1 VEHPKTPEYPD
12 FTRFSGRHS
21 MAARKTPAARKKVPA
36 RKRPRV
42 KEVVSK
48 PARVPSRG
56 SATDDGASTR
66 PRRIAPEWKGLVE
79 VAVAIEV
86 LCDEVQRA
94 YEMWPEKRLRTAD
107 GRTRCREHML
117 MLGQI
122 TSDVSGNYR
131 SLVRSLGSSPAATPK
146 AVAATAALDKCET
159 FGVGLLLEQLQA
171 RLDRMA
177 RLMAEPY
184 SRAVQ
189 ERIDLDFSELAKLRV
204 ALSTIAKVVIGEAS
218 SVASGTGVPL
228 RVRQALELVC
238 TRSKAL
244 LLDTSEGQRDDKEIV
259 KMFEQRLSGY
269 TSCLESLAGE
279 YKVLREAVWDV
290 LQEAPSHVL
299 GKPGLK
305 VHNDL
310 TLLLEKVD
318 HAREFSASVLS
329 LAKLAMNRAVSIDE
343 RLDTRA
349 RSLRAALKRAE
360 AEHELLQKEIDHWR
374 GVLARAPFRNR
385 LRRRPLPEWEGLS
398 AKEQQVVAALVRIRE
413 GDPDGPYFV
422 TSQKMIEATMGL
434 VQTSTTTWRLLRDLD
449 GNYEIVGQRQQR
461 GSRSTEAATNWY
473 WIAEDAFQKYRLRWT
488 PIVGQSG
495 ALFKV

>member
-1 VEHPKTPEYPD
+1 
-12 FTRFSGRHS
+12 

-36 RKRPRV
+36 GKKTRV
-42 KEVVSK
+42 KKVVSK
-48 PARVPSRG
+48 RARVPSRG
-56 SATDDGASTR
+56 SAADEAASTR
-66 PRRIAPEWKGLVE
+66 PHRIAPEWKGLVE

-94 YEMWPEKRLRTAD
+94 YGMWSEKQLRTAD
-107 GRTRCREHML
+107 GRTKCREQML
-117 MLGQI
+117 TLGRI

-131 SLVRSLGSSPAATPK
+131 ALVRSSGSSPAATPK
-146 AVAATAALDKCET
+146 AVAAKAALDKCEA

-218 SVASGTGVPL
+218 SVTSGTVVPL
-228 RVRQALELVC
+228 RVRHALELVC
-238 TRSKAL
+238 NRSRTL

-259 KMFEQRLSGY
+259 VMFQQRLSGY

-299 GKPGLK
+299 GKDGLK
-305 VHNDL
+305 LWEHL
-310 TLLLEKVD
+310 KFLLERVD
-318 HAREFSASVLS
+318 AATHFSATVLS
-329 LAKLAMNRAVSIDE
+329 LAELAMNRAVSIDE
-343 RLDTRA
+343 RLDAKA
-349 RSLRAALKRAE
+349 RSLRDALKKAE

-385 LRRRPLPEWEGLS
+385 LRRRPLPAWEDL
-398 AKEQQVVAALVRIRE
+398 AVNEQPVVAALVRLRE

-422 TSQKMIEATMGL
+422 ATQAMIEATMGL
-434 VQTSTTTWRLLRDLD
+434 GVGGKRSTTTWRLLQDLD
-449 GNYEIVGQRQQR
+449 EKYEIVGIYQQR
-461 GSRSTEAATNWY
+461 GSRAVEQATNWY
-473 WIAEDAFQKYRLRWT
+473 WIAEDAFQKYRPLVSR
-488 PIVGQSG
+488 PSR
-495 ALFKV
+495 

>member
-1 VEHPKTPEYPD
+1 
-12 FTRFSGRHS
+12 

-36 RKRPRV
+36 GKKARV
-42 KEVVSK
+42 KKVVSK
-48 PARVPSRG
+48 RARVPSRG
-56 SATDDGASTR
+56 SAADEAASTR

-94 YEMWPEKRLRTAD
+94 YGMWSEKQLRTAD
-107 GRTRCREHML
+107 GRTKCREQML
-117 MLGQI
+117 TLGRI

-131 SLVRSLGSSPAATPK
+131 ALVRSSGSSPAATPK
-146 AVAATAALDKCET
+146 AVAAKAALDKCEA

-218 SVASGTGVPL
+218 SVASGTMVPL
-228 RVRQALELVC
+228 RVRQALKLVC
-238 TRSKAL
+238 NRSRTL
-244 LLDTSEGQRDDKEIV
+244 LLDTSEGQQDDKEIV
-259 KMFEQRLSGY
+259 VMFEQRLPGY

-299 GKPGLK
+299 GKDGLK

-318 HAREFSASVLS
+318 HASQFSATVSS
-329 LAKLAMNRAVSIDE
+329 LAELAMNRAVSIDE
-343 RLDTRA
+343 RLDAKA
-349 RSLRAALKRAE
+349 RSLRDALKKAE

-385 LRRRPLPEWEGLS
+385 LRRRPLPAWEDL
-398 AKEQQVVAALVRIRE
+398 AANEQPVVAALVRLRE
-413 GDPDGPYFV
+413 GDPDGSYFV
-422 TSQKMIEATMGL
+422 ATQAMIEATMGL
-434 VQTSTTTWRLLRDLD
+434 GVGGKRSTTTWRLLRDLD
-449 GNYEIVGQRQQR
+449 EKYEIVGKYQQR
-461 GSRSTEAATNWY
+461 GSRAAESATNWY
-473 WIAEDAFQKYRLRWT
+473 WIAEDAFQKYRPLVSR
-488 PIVGQSG
+488 PSR
-495 ALFKV
+495 